1 MAGGAD
7 PSGNRV
13 PARLAVIAAGG
24 TGKTALVDNW
34 FRRHHGEATV
44 FGWSFYSQGSS
55 IDRQSSSD
63 LFFTDIIKW
72 FGIGAAARDS
82 IYIKAE
88 AIARRL
94 REERTLL
101 LLDGV
106 EPLQEPN
113 GTLRDMAL
121 RALLQELATGHLGLV
136 VCTTRIRMNIPE
148 AIPLNLDNLTPEQG
162 AEYLRSLNVASP
174 EEELRTASR
183 EYGNHA
189 LALTLLGTF
198 LADFYD
204 HDIYRR
210 FEIGG
215 FMVEDSHARRVI
227 AAYERMFAGQPE
239 LSASPNWTSCGHW
252 DTSTVPQNPPRLSWC
267 FLRWMIGST
276 GLL

>member
-1 MAGGAD
+1 
-7 PSGNRV
+7 
-13 PARLAVIAAGG
+13 
-24 TGKTALVDNW
+24 
-34 FRRHHGEATV
+34 
-44 FGWSFYSQGSS
+44 
-55 IDRQSSSD
+55 
-63 LFFTDIIKW
+63 
-72 FGIGAAARDS
+72 
-82 IYIKAE
+82 
-88 AIARRL
+88 L

-136 VCTTRIRMNIPE
+136 VCTTRIRMDIPG
-148 AIPLNLDNLTPEQG
+148 ALPLDLDNLTPEQG
-162 AEYLRSLNVASP
+162 AEYLRSLNVVGP

-210 FEIGG
+210 FKIGG
-215 FMVEDSHARRVI
+215 FMVEDSHTRRVI

-239 LSASPNWTSCGHW
+239 LHILRALGYFDRPAEPAALRLVLPAMDDRKYRTALRRLYDARLILITDPTRPTDCIRSSASTS
-252 DTSTVPQNPPRLSWC
+252 QRRRRPRIMRGSMSITRSR
-267 FLRWMIGST
+267 LRGSRT
-276 GLL
+276 RLRR